1 MSERVF
7 VSKDAERLAELA
19 AKFTLTACDQ
29 ADLFGIAE
37 RLERLD
43 ERLRNIDRATPA
55 TFGKTYADGVRDER
69 QRILGRSNLP
79 IQSIELRGEDAD
91 FIATAVALGRV
102 KRVVK
107 EKPVPPPKKP
117 VVPKHPSVAGIKI
130 DLSTLRIKA

>member
-1 MSERVF
+1 MTDRIF
-7 VSKDAERLAELA
+7 VSVDAARLAELSS
-19 AKFTLTACDQ
+19 KLTLTARDQ

-43 ERLRNIDRATPA
+43 ERLRNIDSATPV

-69 QRILGRSNLP
+69 ARIFGRSNLP
-79 IQSIELRGEDAD
+79 VQSVELREDDAD

-107 EKPVPPPKKP
+107 KKPVPPPKKP

-130 DLSTLRIKA
+130 DLSTLRIKV